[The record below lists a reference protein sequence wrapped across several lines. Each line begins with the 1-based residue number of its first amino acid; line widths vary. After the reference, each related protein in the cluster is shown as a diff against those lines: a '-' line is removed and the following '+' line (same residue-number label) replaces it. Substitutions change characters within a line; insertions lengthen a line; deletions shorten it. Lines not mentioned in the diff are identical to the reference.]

1 MITVSKANARTG
13 GGGGGRSGYRGGHG
27 GYGGSGGHRGGG
39 TELIYTILLL
49 F

>member
-1 MITVSKANARTG
+1 MITVSKANAR
-13 GGGGGRSGYRGGHG
+13 GGGGRGGYNYGGG
-27 GYGGSGGHRGGG
+27 RRDYGGSGEHRGGG

>member
-1 MITVSKANARTG
+1 MITVSKANAR
-13 GGGGGRSGYRGGHG
+13 GGGGRGGYSRGFRRDFGGRGGQ
-27 GYGGSGGHRGGG
+27 SGG